1 MSEQEPMD
9 DDAEEQPEETAEEA
23 TGTGGGE
30 APEEGPE
37 DAVAA
42 VLDEHDESLAE
53 SLETLATMQET
64 GTLDDLANFAQ
75 MVSLMQAAMDDEMVM
90 TLAQTGSRL
99 GEVADTAADEDVAR
113 GLENTLSAV
122 GEATDGGAE
131 PVGMWGLMKAM
142 RDPEVKAGMGVAIAL
157 LRALGREAGEVPEEY

>member
-9 DDAEEQPEETAEEA
+9 DAAEEQPEETAETE
-23 TGTGGGE
+23 
-30 APEEGPE
+30 PETDAE

-99 GEVADTAADEDVAR
+99 GEVADTAADDQVASGIEDLLNA
-113 GLENTLSAV
+113 L
-122 GEATDGGAE
+122 GEASAEEQE
-131 PVGMWGLMKAM
+131 PVGAIGLVRSI
-142 RDPEVKAGMGVAIAL
+142 RDPDVKAGLGVL
-157 LRALGREAGEVPEEY
+157 LSVARALGAQSRDEAER

>member
-9 DDAEEQPEETAEEA
+9 DAPEEQPEETAETA
-23 TGTGGGE
+23 
-30 APEEGPE
+30 PE
-37 DAVAA
+37 DAIAA

-64 GTLDDLANFAQ
+64 GTLDDLAAFADT
-75 MVSLMQAAMDDEMVM
+75 VSLMQAAMDDEMVM
-90 TLAQTGSRL
+90 TLAETGTRL
-99 GEVADTAADEDVAR
+99 GEVADTAADEEVAQ
-113 GLENTLSAV
+113 GLEHTLSAV
-122 GEATDGGAE
+122 GEATDGEAQ

-157 LRALGREAGEVPEEY
+157 LRALGRDVGEAPEEY

>member
-9 DDAEEQPEETAEEA
+9 DAAEEQPEETAETE
-23 TGTGGGE
+23 
-30 APEEGPE
+30 PETDAE

-99 GEVADTAADEDVAR
+99 GEVADTAADEEVAR